1 MGNDSWVDEGI
12 IKKAKKDKVKLVFD
26 RYRAQQPQC
35 PFGSGGVCCSIC
47 HNGPC
52 RITPGKADKGICGA
66 DADLIVARNWARHT
80 AAGAN
85 THSDHAKEAVGV
97 LLKVAE
103 GKTKAYKVTDEKKL
117 RDFAKRLKVK
127 STGPVKQV
135 AKAVALKA
143 MEDFRRQEE
152 FRTKEEGEYLNWIKL
167 HASKERISTWKKLGV
182 LPINPD
188 HETSRLLHQTHMG
201 CDADPVHLLLTAIRL
216 GITDGYGGLHMAT
229 DMQDILFGTP
239 MLTQSMSDLGVMKED
254 YVNIAV
260 HGHVPLLSEKVVE
273 WGKKLDKEAKKAGA
287 KGINIIGVCCT
298 GNEVLMRHG
307 IPLAAHEMQQE
318 MVIATGALEA
328 MVVDTQCIY
337 PSVQDVASCY
347 HTKLITTLD
356 FVRIPGAKHVPFHA
370 ENADKAAKEI
380 IMTGVKNFRNR
391 PKHFYIPKKKAEV
404 WAGFSPEMI
413 IAALSKVNKK
423 DPLKP
428 LVDNIVNGNI
438 RGVAALVGCRNPK
451 LKGMKF
457 GETMMKILL
466 RNNVLVVTT
475 GCMSHAAA
483 HEGLMNPSAVKKYAG
498 KELAAVLTAI
508 GKANGLPGPIPPVL
522 HMGSCVDNGRI
533 ETVLNAVSAKA
544 GAPIHKLPVAA
555 SAPEYVTEKAVAIGT
570 WALSIGVTTHLN
582 PVPPVTGSKLVT
594 KVFTKDLEGITGS
607 KVLIGT
613 TPEEAAN
620 AMIKHIDSRRKG
632 LGLKA
637 GKKIITKT

>member
-1 MGNDSWVDEGI
+1 
-12 IKKAKKDKVKLVFD
+12 
-26 RYRAQQPQC
+26 
-35 PFGSGGVCCSIC
+35 
-47 HNGPC
+47 
-52 RITPGKADKGICGA
+52 
-66 DADLIVARNWARHT
+66 
-80 AAGAN
+80 
-85 THSDHAKEAVGV
+85 
-97 LLKVAE
+97 
-103 GKTKAYKVTDEKKL
+103 
-117 RDFAKRLKVK
+117 
-127 STGPVKQV
+127 
-135 AKAVALKA
+135 
-143 MEDFRRQEE
+143 
-152 FRTKEEGEYLNWIKL
+152 
-167 HASKERISTWKKLGV
+167 
-182 LPINPD
+182 
-188 HETSRLLHQTHMG
+188 
-201 CDADPVHLLLTAIRL
+201 
-216 GITDGYGGLHMAT
+216 
-229 DMQDILFGTP
+229 
-239 MLTQSMSDLGVMKED
+239 
-254 YVNIAV
+254 
-260 HGHVPLLSEKVVE
+260 
-273 WGKKLDKEAKKAGA
+273 
-287 KGINIIGVCCT
+287 
-298 GNEVLMRHG
+298 
-307 IPLAAHEMQQE
+307 
-318 MVIATGALEA
+318 
-328 MVVDTQCIY
+328 
-337 PSVQDVASCY
+337 
-347 HTKLITTLD
+347 
-356 FVRIPGAKHVPFHA
+356 
-370 ENADKAAKEI
+370 
-380 IMTGVKNFRNR
+380 VKNFRNR

-483 HEGLMNPSAVKKYAG
+483 HDGLMNPSAVKKYAG

-594 KVFTKDLEGITGS
+594 KVFTEDLEGITGS

-637 GKKIITKT
+637 GKKIITKA